1 MRDELDS
8 AAAKGFSDRVTQGT
22 HVALSL
28 MFIGAQMQAEL
39 DSAAAKGIAGRDTVE
54 PLQRLAAE
62 LVLVAAAAQ
71 VGVLG
76 YVMGR
81 SHAM

>member
-1 MRDELDS
+1 
-8 AAAKGFSDRVTQGT
+8 
-22 HVALSL
+22 
-28 MFIGAQMQAEL
+28 MQAEL